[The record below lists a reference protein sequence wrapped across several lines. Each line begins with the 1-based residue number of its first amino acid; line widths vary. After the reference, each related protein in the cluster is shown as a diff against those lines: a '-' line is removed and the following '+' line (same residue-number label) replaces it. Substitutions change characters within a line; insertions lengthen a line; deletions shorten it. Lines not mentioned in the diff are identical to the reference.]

1 MEAAVSSVQTQH
13 FSAFFFFF
21 LNKHFPV
28 IPWLVLQPA
37 EAVAVSLLSVVV
49 QCSPDDPLIR
59 ININ

>member
-13 FSAFFFFF
+13 FAAFF

-37 EAVAVSLLSVVV
+37 EAVAVCCCAVFSW
-49 QCSPDDPLIR
+49 R
-59 ININ
+59 TINKD